1 MNKDG
6 YLLLADFGLAKKREN
21 DDDDPNSFCGTPEY
35 LCKAYNL
42 LLTLLAPEMIRGE
55 GHDYSLDWWTLGVM
69 IYEMLVGIPPFF
81 NKNQHHM
88 F

>member
-35 LCKAYNL
+35 LCK
-42 LLTLLAPEMIRGE
+42 
-55 GHDYSLDWWTLGVM
+55 SL
-69 IYEMLVGIPPFF
+69 IFF
-81 NKNQHHM
+81 Y
-88 F
+88 FFST